1 MVINAAGLWAPEVAA
16 SLAGFPADRMP
27 ATHQAKGSYYALA
40 GRSPFSHLVY
50 PLPESG
56 GLGVHL
62 TLDLAG
68 RARFGPDVEWLPDPL
83 PGQPIGA
90 LDYRVDPTRPTPSR
104 PRSAATGR
112 ACQTLRWRRPT
123 PASGRRSPA
132 GWRQRAIS

>member
-1 MVINAAGLWAPEVAA
+1 VT
-16 SLAGFPADRMP
+16 FTDRGGD
-27 ATHQAKGSYYALA
+27 THQAKGSYYALA

-90 LDYRVDPTRPTPSR
+90 LGWSTAERAPPVSHRYQRNVLAFGESL
-104 PRSAATGR
+104 AADCRLPVTTCAR
-112 ACQTLRWRRPT
+112 ICR
-123 PASGRRSPA
+123 
-132 GWRQRAIS
+132 